1 MRKLTLI
8 LSAFSLLAFAYTD
21 CRPSVSL
28 EQASQIAKQYV
39 GEVYSVSLRRSKK
52 TGECYY
58 SVRGREGTATIDASS
73 GKLVR
78 FYRSR

>member
-1 MRKLTLI
+1 MRKLVF
-8 LSAFSLLAFAYTD
+8 FSLGFSLSAFAYTD

-28 EQASQIAKQYV
+28 EQASQMAKQYV
-39 GEVYSVSLRRSKK
+39 GEVYSVNLRQSKK

-58 SVRGREGTATIDASS
+58 TVRGKEGTATIDASS